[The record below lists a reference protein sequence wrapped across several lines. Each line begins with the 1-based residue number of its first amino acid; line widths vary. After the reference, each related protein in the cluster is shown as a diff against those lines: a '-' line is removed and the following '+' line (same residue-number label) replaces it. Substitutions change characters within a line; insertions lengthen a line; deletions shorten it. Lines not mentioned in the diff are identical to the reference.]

1 MSKTSLPVRKDVP
14 IEFTWDLNDVFT
26 TSQDWDLACEYL
38 QTEIPQLSAFQG
50 KFLQGPEVLLQ
61 YFEKW
66 QELSILMG
74 KISVYAFDDYAVD
87 TSNQFAAARAGQSAS
102 LRAKFAAACAFSEPE
117 LMALGFDT
125 LDSWQKQEPKLK
137 LFDYYF
143 SHLQKQQK
151 HVRSGEVEE
160 VLAMVADPFSGAY
173 GTFNALTGADMKFK
187 DAVSHTGEKYE
198 VGQASAGALVTNPD
212 REIRRTAWQSY
223 TDGYLELKNTFAS
236 VLTSAVKQDVFR
248 ARVSKYNSSLEASL
262 LSNDIPVSVYHNLID
277 VFRKHLPTWHRYWQ
291 IRKRILGYDTFHV
304 YDIKAPLSEDKP
316 VVPFEQAVEWISA
329 GLAPLGDEYVSILR
343 RGCLQERWVDRA
355 CNKGKRDGAF
365 SSGSYGTHPYIM
377 MSYNDDLFSM
387 STLAHELGHSMHS
400 YYSRREQPYI
410 YSRYGLFVA
419 EVASNFNQAMVRN
432 YLLNAAPERGFQIA
446 LIEEAMSNFHRYF
459 FIMPTLARFELDM
472 HIRVEEGKPLSA
484 DILIGIMADLFK
496 EGYGDEVNF
505 DRERIGIT
513 WAQFLH
519 MYMNFYVYQYAT
531 GISGA
536 QALSLNV
543 INKQPGAAEN
553 YLQFL
558 KTGGSMDPLD
568 ALRFAGVDLEMTEP
582 VEKAFGM
589 LDGLVD
595 RLDHL
600 V

>member
-1 MSKTSLPVRKDVP
+1 MVSTMLPLRKDVP
-14 IEFTWDLNDVFT
+14 MEFTWDLNSIFKT
-26 TSQDWDLACEYL
+26 PKDWEMACDYL
-38 QTEIPQLSAFQG
+38 QNEIPAMSAFQG
-50 KFLQGPEVLLQ
+50 KFNQGPKVLLQ

-66 QELSILMG
+66 QELNILMG

-87 TSNQFAAARAGQSAS
+87 TSNQNAAARAGQSAS

-117 LMALGFDT
+117 LMTLGFDT
-125 LDSWQKQEPKLK
+125 LENWLVQEPKLK
-137 LFDYYF
+137 IFTYYF

-160 VLAMVADPFSGAY
+160 VLAMAGDPFSGSF

-187 DAVSHTGEKYE
+187 DAVSSAGEKLE
-198 VGQASAGALVTNPD
+198 VGQASAGSLVTNND
-212 REIRRTAWQSY
+212 REIRRTAWQNY
-223 TDGYLELKNTFAS
+223 ADGYLGLKNTFAS

-248 ARVSKYNSSLEASL
+248 ARVRKYESSLEASL
-262 LSNDIPVSVYHNLID
+262 LSNDIPVSVFTNLMV
-277 VFRKHLPTWHRYWQ
+277 VFQKHLPTWHRYWQ

-304 YDIKAPLSEDKP
+304 YDIKAPLTSYKP
-316 VVPFEQAVEWISA
+316 YVPFEQAVEWISS
-329 GLAPLGDEYVSILR
+329 GLAPLGEEYVSILR

-365 SSGSYGTHPYIM
+365 SSGSYGTNPFIM
-377 MSYNDDLFSM
+377 MSYADDLFSM

-410 YSRYGLFVA
+410 YSGYGLFVA

-432 YLLNAAPERGFQIA
+432 YLLNANPEKNFQIA

-459 FIMPTLARFELDM
+459 FIMPTLARFELEM
-472 HIRVEEGKPLSA
+472 HTRVEQGRPVSA
-484 DILIGIMADLFK
+484 DILIGLMADLFH
-496 EGYGDEVNF
+496 EGYGDEVDF

-543 INKQPGAAEN
+543 INKKPGAAEN

-568 ALRFAGVDLEMTEP
+568 ALRLAGVDLEMTEP
-582 VEKAFGM
+582 IEAAFGM
-589 LDGLVD
+589 LDNLVN
-595 RLDHL
+595 RLDNL